1 MYEIMHRKIISMKK
15 KLEELFKEIKQGN
28 KQSMQDLYEKYKS
41 LVYGVAFS
49 MLKNKEDSED
59 IVQIVFLKIF
69 KLEKEKLPTK
79 SGATW
84 LYSVTKNETLNF
96 LKNKKEEFNIDELY
110 YITGDNKELNE
121 IIEKDTYNK
130 IITKLPSK
138 EQEIVSLKILSK
150 LSFKEI
156 SMILNI
162 PIGTVQWR
170 YYKGLHT
177 LKLLLGNLSMFA
189 ITMVIIVL
197 KKLVIPKR
205 QSNQEE
211 IKEEIINDSSEYR
224 QEETLKKDETN
235 IIENTEAPNDII
247 ETTKTEVNVRADL
260 VDIGILSISSIFL
273 IATIIFFII
282 FIKHQQE
289 ARKKDSKK

>member
-1 MYEIMHRKIISMKK
+1 MKK